1 MSAAL
6 SIPCCIPPKK
16 SDTPFP
22 IPEKSAPSP
31 PGFFPCAES
40 NASFLSLFLPPGS
53 SLPPI
58 CPPVLAYTTL
68 LVIVGRL
75 VPPPIAFIDARVSV
89 PYCST
94 APRLI
99 TNSPGVNM
107 AGMVSLLGP
116 EPGTTPP
123 LRAFITFA
131 GACPDPGA
139 GAFFNCSPFSSIGF
153 ISSLVTA
160 SAVAAPSKFPASLS
174 TSFKSLFAASASFS
188 VCCPNPKSCFVALI
202 NFGRNPI
209 IKAPNM
215 ITNPAGPNI
224 IGMNR
229 RRPPT
234 IAGQKS
240 LKKRKT
246 VCIFFSLSGFWNQS
260 NIVSTALPARSIN
273 KPFFNFSNIF
283 VTGAS
288 IFSPCFLIAL
298 RDFSRPLSFIFL
310 FLFSFLFFSSASNL
324 SFAACS
330 FLSASRILS
339 KESRIEV
346 SSVGSLLPISS
357 PLIFLD

>member
-1 MSAAL
+1 M
-6 SIPCCIPPKK
+6 
-16 SDTPFP
+16 
-22 IPEKSAPSP
+22 
-31 PGFFPCAES
+31 
-40 NASFLSLFLPPGS
+40 
-53 SLPPI
+53 
-58 CPPVLAYTTL
+58 
-68 LVIVGRL
+68 
-75 VPPPIAFIDARVSV
+75 
-89 PYCST
+89 
-94 APRLI
+94 
-99 TNSPGVNM
+99 
-107 AGMVSLLGP
+107 SLLGP

-123 LRAFITFA
+123 PCMATGFA
-131 GACPDPGA
+131 GACPDPGS
-139 GAFFNCSPFSSIGF
+139 GAFFNCSLFSSKGF
-153 ISSLVTA
+153 ISSLETA
-160 SAVAAPSKFPASLS
+160 SAVSAPSNFPVSLS
-174 TSFKSLFAASASFS
+174 TSFRSLFAASASFS

-224 IGMNR
+224 IGINR

-246 VCIFFSLSGFWNQS
+246 VCTFLVFSGSWNQS
-260 NIVSTALPARSIN
+260 NKFITIFPATSVIRPCIN
-273 KPFFNFSNIF
+273 LSNIF

-288 IFSPCFLIAL
+288 IFSPCFLTAL

-310 FLFSFLFFSSASNL
+310 FLFSFLFLSSASNL

-330 FLSASRILS
+330 FLRASRILS
-339 KESRIEV
+339 RESRIAV